1 MKIVIAPDSFKGS
14 LTALDATIAIAKG
27 VISILPNVI
36 IEEIP
41 VADGGEGTIESLVF
55 STRGQLVEVSVLDPL
70 NREISTQYGILGD
83 EKTAVIEMSA
93 ASGIIL
99 LKKNEL
105 NPLFTSTYGTG
116 QLIQQALDDG
126 YRKFIICIGGSATN
140 DCGTGMAQALGIKF
154 LNSNHMEIPGKMCG
168 DLLKKVAFID
178 SSNIHPAIKESNF
191 LVACDVNNP
200 LLGING
206 CAKTYAPQKG
216 ATPKMVEILE
226 KNMTS
231 FINISEDIYGK
242 SVRNVKGS
250 GAAGGL
256 GAGLMLFINA
266 QLKSGVDIVLNACDF
281 KNRIKNADL
290 IITGEGKIDN
300 QTMHGKTISGVAR
313 YANQQKIPII
323 AFAGVIESVDKL
335 KRLGISDFYSISP
348 NDMLID
354 KSMAK
359 ASTLLQNKVEDVI
372 KAFGI
377 LPN

>member
-168 DLLKKVAFID
+168 DLLKKVSFID
-178 SSNIHPAIKESNF
+178 SSNIHPAIKESDF

-206 CAKTYAPQKG
+206 CAKAYAPQKG
-216 ATPKMVEILE
+216 ATPEIVEKLE
-226 KNMTS
+226 ANMTS
-231 FINISEDIYGK
+231 FINVAENTTNISIREIPGA
-242 SVRNVKGS
+242 

-256 GAGLMLFINA
+256 GAGLMLFLGGK
-266 QLKSGVDIVLNACDF
+266 LKSGIDIVLKTCDF
-281 KNRIKNADL
+281 QKRIKNADL
-290 IITGEGKIDN
+290 IITGEGKIDD
-300 QTMHGKTISGVAR
+300 QTIHGKTISGIAR
-313 YANQQKIPII
+313 HAKLQKIPVI
-323 AFAGVIESVDKL
+323 AFAGVVENVDNL
-335 KRLGISDFYSISP
+335 KNLGISNIFSISSNNLP
-348 NDMLID
+348 IE
-354 KSMAK
+354 KSIAN
-359 ASTLLQNKVEDVI
+359 ASTLLQNKVESVI
-372 KAFGI
+372 RKYYNKI
-377 LPN
+377 

>member
-14 LTALDATIAIAKG
+14 LTAWEATIAIAKG
-27 VISILPNVI
+27 VISILPDVI

-55 STRGQLVEVSVLDPL
+55 STRGQLIDVSVLDPL
-70 NREISTQYGILGD
+70 NREINTQYGILGN

-93 ASGIIL
+93 ASGITL
-99 LKKNEL
+99 LKKNEF
-105 NPLFTSTYGTG
+105 NPLLTSTYGTG

-140 DCGTGMAQALGIKF
+140 DCGTGMAQALGLKF
-154 LNSNHMEIPGKMCG
+154 LNSNHMEIPEKMCG
-168 DLLKKVAFID
+168 NLLKKVAFID

-206 CAKTYAPQKG
+206 CARAYAPQKG

-226 KNMTS
+226 SNMTS
-231 FINISEDIYGK
+231 FINIAEDIYMK
-242 SVRNVKGS
+242 SVRKVDGS

-290 IITGEGKIDN
+290 IITGEGKIDD

-313 YANQQKIPII
+313 YANKQKIPII
-323 AFAGVIESVDKL
+323 AFAGVIEKVDKL
-335 KRLGISDFYSISP
+335 KRLGISDFYSISS

-354 KSMAK
+354 QSMAK
-359 ASTLLQNKVEDVI
+359 ASTLLQNKVKDVI
-372 KAFGI
+372 RTLGK
-377 LPN
+377 

>member
-14 LTALDATIAIAKG
+14 LTARDATIAIAKG

-93 ASGIIL
+93 AYGIIL

-154 LNSNHMEIPGKMCG
+154 LNSNHTEIPGKMCG
-168 DLLKKVAFID
+168 DLLKKVSFID

-206 CAKTYAPQKG
+206 CAKAYAPQKG
-216 ATPKMVEILE
+216 ATPKMVKILE

-231 FINISEDIYGK
+231 FINIAEDIYGK
-242 SVRNVKGS
+242 SVRKVNGS

-290 IITGEGKIDN
+290 IITGEGKIDD

-313 YANQQKIPII
+313 YANKQKIPII
-323 AFAGVIESVDKL
+323 AFAGVIENVDKL
-335 KRLGISDFYSISP
+335 KRLGISDFYSISS

-354 KSMAK
+354 QSMAI

-372 KAFGI
+372 RTLGR
-377 LPN
+377 

>member
-14 LTALDATIAIAKG
+14 LTAWEATIAIAKG
-27 VISILPNVI
+27 VISILPDVI

-55 STRGQLVEVSVLDPL
+55 STRGQLIDVSVLDPL
-70 NREISTQYGILGD
+70 NREINTQYGILGN

-93 ASGIIL
+93 ASGITL
-99 LKKNEL
+99 LKKNEF
-105 NPLFTSTYGTG
+105 NPLLTSTYGTG

-140 DCGTGMAQALGIKF
+140 DCGTGMAQALGLKF
-154 LNSNHMEIPGKMCG
+154 LNSNHMEIPEKMCG
-168 DLLKKVAFID
+168 NLLKKVAFID
-178 SSNIHPAIKESNF
+178 SSNIHPAIKKSNF

-206 CAKTYAPQKG
+206 CARAYAPQKG

-226 KNMTS
+226 SNMTS
-231 FINISEDIYGK
+231 FINIAEDIYMK
-242 SVRNVKGS
+242 SVRKVDGS

-290 IITGEGKIDN
+290 IITGEGKIDD

-313 YANQQKIPII
+313 YANKQKIPII
-323 AFAGVIESVDKL
+323 AFAGVIEKVDKL
-335 KRLGISDFYSISP
+335 KRLGISDFYSISS

-354 KSMAK
+354 QSMAK
-359 ASTLLQNKVEDVI
+359 ASTLLQNKVKDVI
-372 KAFGI
+372 RTLGK
-377 LPN
+377 

>member
-14 LTALDATIAIAKG
+14 MTAWEATQAIARG
-27 VISILPNVI
+27 VLSVLPNTQ

-41 VADGGEGTIESLVF
+41 VADGGEGTMDSLVF
-55 STRGQLVEVSVLDPL
+55 STQGHFFKTSALDPL
-70 NREISTQYGILGD
+70 GREVRVKYGILGD
-83 EKTAVIEMSA
+83 GNTAVIEMSA
-93 ASGIIL
+93 VSGLTL

-105 NPLFTSTYGTG
+105 NPLLTTTYGTG
-116 QLIQQALDDG
+116 QLIHQALEDG
-126 YRKFIICIGGSATN
+126 FKNFIICIGGSATN

-154 LNSNHMEIPGKMCG
+154 LNSNILEIPGKMCG
-168 DLLKKVAFID
+168 GLLKKVAFID
-178 SSNIHPAIKESNF
+178 SSNIHPAIKESIF

-206 CAKTYAPQKG
+206 CAKAYAPQKG

-226 KNMTS
+226 SNMTS
-231 FINISEDIYGK
+231 FIDITENIYDK
-242 SVRNVKGS
+242 SVRKVNGS

-281 KNRIKNADL
+281 KNRIKNANL
-290 IITGEGKIDN
+290 IITGEGKIDD

-313 YANQQKIPII
+313 YANKQKIPII
-323 AFAGVIESVDKL
+323 AFAGVIENVDKL
-335 KRLGISDFYSISP
+335 KRLGISDFYSICS

-354 KSMAK
+354 QSMAK

-372 KAFGI
+372 RALGT
-377 LPN
+377 

>member
-14 LTALDATIAIAKG
+14 LTARDATIAIAKG

-154 LNSNHMEIPGKMCG
+154 LNSNHTEIPGKMCG
-168 DLLKKVAFID
+168 DLLKKVSFID

-206 CAKTYAPQKG
+206 CAKAYAPQKG
-216 ATPKMVEILE
+216 ATPKMVKILE

-231 FINISEDIYGK
+231 FINIAEDIYGK
-242 SVRNVKGS
+242 SVRKVNGS

-290 IITGEGKIDN
+290 IITGEGKIDD

-313 YANQQKIPII
+313 YANKQKIPII
-323 AFAGVIESVDKL
+323 AFAGVIENVDKL
-335 KRLGISDFYSISP
+335 KRLGISDFYSISS

-354 KSMAK
+354 QSMAI

-372 KAFGI
+372 RTLGR
-377 LPN
+377 